1 MDTTKDS
8 KKPTSN
14 CQYGKQC
21 YRRNPQHLLEYR
33 HEHLDKIIESN
44 TTANCVE
51 QYNVPDEFLSH
62 KDLILEQIKI
72 VIENFPRQI
81 DIEPAAKRVKSDEA
95 APIQS
100 KTLNSP
106 AGAASVDVFAQSK
119 NNTNNVASTS
129 ATSTPKQT
137 APTPKINIH
146 DYVKVVNPKGKMAQ
160 KLADARPY
168 NYFLTCIT
176 SSPRTHTEP
185 LSITFQ
191 EILDPSLGNL
201 ECSVQINFMV
211 EAGWLLGQYTN
222 FYYYVFE

>member
-1 MDTTKDS
+1 MDGFTNKVS

-21 YRRNPQHLLEYR
+21 YRKNPQHFLEYR

-44 TTANCVE
+44 AAANSVE
-51 QYNVPDEFLSH
+51 EFNVPDDFLSH

-72 VIENFPRQI
+72 VTEHFPRQI
-81 DIEPAAKRVKSDEA
+81 ELEPPVKRTKTEA
-95 APIQS
+95 TAPIHT
-100 KTLNSP
+100 KTVNSP
-106 AGAASVDVFAQSK
+106 AVKPKAGPSAVDGCAQSSS
-119 NNTNNVASTS
+119 NHGNVASAS
-129 ATSTPKQT
+129 ATPKKP
-137 APTPKINIH
+137 APMPKMNIH
-146 DYVKVVNPKGKMAQ
+146 DFVKVVNPKGKMAQ

-176 SSPRTHTEP
+176 SSARTHSEP

-191 EILDPSLGNL
+191 EILDPSLGDL

-211 EAGWLLGQYTN
+211 EVGWLLG
-222 FYYYVFE
+222 